1 MEDFRLKVFQSVARH
16 LSFTRASK
24 ELFISQPAIS
34 RHIRELETAYNV
46 SLFERQGNAIRL
58 TSAGRLLQVH
68 ADRIL
73 NAYSQLGF
81 EMNLLTEHFDGEL
94 RIGAST
100 TLSQYV
106 LPPYLA
112 SFIQKFPQIRLTL
125 TSGNSREIEQALT
138 ERRID
143 IGLTEGC
150 SRQPG
155 LRYQPFME
163 DELVVVAPVAGRAD
177 LPEEIT
183 LEELKNLPVVI
194 RENGSG
200 SLEVLERRLAAHHVR
215 LSDLNVL
222 LQLGSTESIKL
233 FMESATCLGILS
245 VQAIRKELALGRLRI
260 VDVRNF
266 ECKRMFHF
274 VRMQGESGGLPDHFI
289 RFVSKSYGF
298 GGCSLK

>member
-34 RHIRELETAYNV
+34 KHIRELETAYNV

-58 TSAGRLLQVH
+58 TRAGCLLLSH

-73 NAYSQLGF
+73 TSYSQLDF

-100 TLSQYV
+100 TISQYV
-106 LPPYLA
+106 LPSRLA
-112 SFIQKFPQIRLTL
+112 TFIRKFPQIRITL
-125 TSGNSREIEQALT
+125 TSGNSREIEQAVT
-138 ERRID
+138 EHRVD
-143 IGLTEGC
+143 VGLTEGC

-163 DELVVVAPVAGRAD
+163 DELVVVAPVAGGPD

-183 LEELKNLPVVI
+183 LEELRNLPVVI

-200 SLEVLERRLAAHHVR
+200 SLEVLERRLAEHDVR
-215 LSDLNVL
+215 LSNLNVV
-222 LQLGSTESIKL
+222 LQLGSTESIQL
-233 FMESATCLGILS
+233 FMESAGCLGILS

-260 VDVRNF
+260 VDVRDF

-274 VRMQGESGGLPDHFI
+274 VRMQGENGGLPEHFI
-289 RFVSKSYGF
+289 RYVLNTY
-298 GGCSLK
+298 